1 MAIKG
6 LHTAQQLLIIP
17 AIDEHLVHEADTLL
31 VAILIAYS
39 SSTWN
44 GSQRKNACGKASTS
58 RHLFTTFKY
67 SLWIPFPKTHHGS

>member
-6 LHTAQQLLIIP
+6 LYTAQQLLIIT
-17 AIDEHLVHEADTLL
+17 AIDKHLVHEADTPL

-44 GSQRKNACGKASTS
+44 GSQRKNARGKASTS
-58 RHLFTTFKY
+58 KACQ
-67 SLWIPFPKTHHGS
+67 SSISQ